1 MKRRFAV
8 FMAVVMIFSGSSGL
22 PVTTAAAT
30 NAKATSSSSDSWLDY
45 TQEFKTEDAKG
56 TKLGTSEDNPILI
69 ESEEQLAYLAKVVNE
84 GTAENNVTCDKY
96 FKLTKSL
103 DLSSHYWTAIGI
115 NGQEFQGHF
124 DGNGKVIQGLSINEL
139 KTSRI
144 FGLFG
149 DVYAAGNGAGIKNL
163 TVMGASIRANC
174 VSNRYTGVVQNSRIH
189 KNGYGGILAAS
200 VYGNHSNEKDV
211 KPVIENCQ
219 VQGDIVCI
227 SDDDMFSNYARESDS
242 GGVAGIISYAVV
254 KNCAATQV
262 DISSFGGFVGGFAG
276 LILDNSEI
284 SHCTSAGYAAG
295 LSVVGGFSGSI
306 QNGSVVESCLT
317 SATASANLWNV
328 GGFSGGA
335 VYTGENDTQP
345 EIKNCAATGLVYS
358 HAGDRCVPK
367 SGAFI
372 GHNVGI
378 IQHCYAAGTVT
389 VDGPE
394 DWPSGGFAGANDL
407 PTVNESEPCGTITN
421 CAYYKW
427 DNALSDVCT
436 NIDPDSVNNILPL
449 GSRHDIIVYIH
460 SSLDSHYG
468 SSYSG
473 IQTAK
478 ACKKG
483 YTGDLVCQY
492 DNQTIKAGTSYVLH
506 DGLEEHQWDEGVVK
520 VEPKDGKE
528 GEVLYTCQVCD
539 EIKTIKVS
547 QWPLPS
553 TTPTAT
559 PTATPTNKPTVT
571 PTATPTNKP
580 NTSPTVKPTVKPT
593 IKPTVKPTAKTTANP
608 VKKITAKQQEKNSQ
622 SLGKKASA
630 GWKDGKF
637 NVTWG
642 SVKGA
647 SGYDIYATLCT
658 KKLNQKTLAKTVS
671 GTKTSAQLSKIMRK
685 AISGS
690 KNYKVRIQAFQKVNG
705 KKILL
710 GTSKVYHIAGWK
722 NKHYTNAEK
731 LVIPDKKI
739 TLKKGKTATCN
750 VKAVKQDKKK
760 KWLSKKHGA
769 VLSYTV
775 TNKNIATV
783 TKNGKIRAKK
793 AGTCV
798 IFVNALN
805 GICGKITVTV
815 K

>member
-1 MKRRFAV
+1 M
-8 FMAVVMIFSGSSGL
+8 
-22 PVTTAAAT
+22 
-30 NAKATSSSSDSWLDY
+30 
-45 TQEFKTEDAKG
+45 
-56 TKLGTSEDNPILI
+56 
-69 ESEEQLAYLAKVVNE
+69 
-84 GTAENNVTCDKY
+84 
-96 FKLTKSL
+96 
-103 DLSSHYWTAIGI
+103 SSHYWTAIGI

-174 VSNRYTGVVQNSRIH
+174 VSNHYTGVAQNSRIH

-200 VYGNHSNEKDV
+200 VYGNHSNGKDV

-242 GGVAGIISYAVV
+242 GGVAG
-254 KNCAATQV
+254 
-262 DISSFGGFVGGFAG
+262 
-276 LILDNSEI
+276 
-284 SHCTSAGYAAG
+284 

-306 QNGSVVESCLT
+306 QNGSVIESCLT

-345 EIKNCAATGLVYS
+345 KIENCAATGLVYS

-394 DWPSGGFAGANDL
+394 DWPSGGFAGTNDL

-473 IQTAK
+473 IQTA
-478 ACKKG
+478 
-483 YTGDLVCQY
+483 
-492 DNQTIKAGTSYVLH
+492 
-506 DGLEEHQWDEGVVK
+506 
-520 VEPKDGKE
+520 
-528 GEVLYTCQVCD
+528 
-539 EIKTIKVS
+539 
-547 QWPLPS
+547 
-553 TTPTAT
+553 
-559 PTATPTNKPTVT
+559 
-571 PTATPTNKP
+571 
-580 NTSPTVKPTVKPT
+580 
-593 IKPTVKPTAKTTANP
+593 
-608 VKKITAKQQEKNSQ
+608 
-622 SLGKKASA
+622 
-630 GWKDGKF
+630 
-637 NVTWG
+637 
-642 SVKGA
+642 
-647 SGYDIYATLCT
+647 
-658 KKLNQKTLAKTVS
+658 
-671 GTKTSAQLSKIMRK
+671 
-685 AISGS
+685 
-690 KNYKVRIQAFQKVNG
+690 
-705 KKILL
+705 
-710 GTSKVYHIAGWK
+710 
-722 NKHYTNAEK
+722 
-731 LVIPDKKI
+731 
-739 TLKKGKTATCN
+739 
-750 VKAVKQDKKK
+750 
-760 KWLSKKHGA
+760 
-769 VLSYTV
+769 
-775 TNKNIATV
+775 
-783 TKNGKIRAKK
+783 
-793 AGTCV
+793 
-798 IFVNALN
+798 
-805 GICGKITVTV
+805 
-815 K
+815 

>member
-1 MKRRFAV
+1 M
-8 FMAVVMIFSGSSGL
+8 
-22 PVTTAAAT
+22 
-30 NAKATSSSSDSWLDY
+30 
-45 TQEFKTEDAKG
+45 
-56 TKLGTSEDNPILI
+56 
-69 ESEEQLAYLAKVVNE
+69 
-84 GTAENNVTCDKY
+84 
-96 FKLTKSL
+96 
-103 DLSSHYWTAIGI
+103 SSHYWTAIGI

-174 VSNRYTGVVQNSRIH
+174 VSNHYTGVVQNSRIH

-200 VYGNHSNEKDV
+200 VYGNHSNGKDV

-219 VQGDIVCI
+219 VQGNIVCI
-227 SDDDMFSNYARESDS
+227 SDDDMSSNYARESDS
-242 GGVAGIISYAVV
+242 GGV
-254 KNCAATQV
+254 
-262 DISSFGGFVGGFAG
+262 
-276 LILDNSEI
+276 
-284 SHCTSAGYAAG
+284 AG

-345 EIKNCAATGLVYS
+345 KIENCAATGLVYS
-358 HAGDRCVPK
+358 HAGDRCAPK

-389 VDGPE
+389 VDDPKN
-394 DWPSGGFAGANDL
+394 WPSGGFAGTNDL

-427 DNALSDVCT
+427 DNAISDVCT
-436 NIDPDSVNNILPL
+436 NVDPDSINNILPL

-460 SSLDSHYG
+460 SSLGDHYG

-478 ACKKG
+478 ACKEG

-520 VEPKDGKE
+520 VEPKDRKE

-559 PTATPTNKPTVT
+559 PT
-571 PTATPTNKP
+571 NKP
-580 NTSPTVKPTVKPT
+580 NTSPIVKPTVKPT
-593 IKPTVKPTAKTTANP
+593 TTPTAKTTANP

-622 SLGKKASA
+622 SLGKKQVPA
-630 GWKDGKF
+630 
-637 NVTWG
+637 
-642 SVKGA
+642 
-647 SGYDIYATLCT
+647 
-658 KKLNQKTLAKTVS
+658 
-671 GTKTSAQLSKIMRK
+671 
-685 AISGS
+685 
-690 KNYKVRIQAFQKVNG
+690 
-705 KKILL
+705 
-710 GTSKVYHIAGWK
+710 
-722 NKHYTNAEK
+722 
-731 LVIPDKKI
+731 
-739 TLKKGKTATCN
+739 GKTEN
-750 VKAVKQDKKK
+750 
-760 KWLSKKHGA
+760 SM
-769 VLSYTV
+769 
-775 TNKNIATV
+775 
-783 TKNGKIRAKK
+783 
-793 AGTCV
+793 
-798 IFVNALN
+798 
-805 GICGKITVTV
+805 
-815 K
+815 